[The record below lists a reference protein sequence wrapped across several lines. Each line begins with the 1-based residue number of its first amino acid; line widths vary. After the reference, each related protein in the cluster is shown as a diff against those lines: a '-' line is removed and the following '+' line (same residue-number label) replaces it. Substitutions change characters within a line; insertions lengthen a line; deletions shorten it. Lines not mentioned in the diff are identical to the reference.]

1 MMAVSSL
8 VAELEDSIARGSKDR
23 RVETLRRVTDLFLM
37 DADAYQP
44 EHVEVF
50 DIVIARLTA
59 AIETRARADL
69 ARRLADV
76 PNAPPGVIRSLAHDE
91 IAVARPVL
99 TRSSRLSDADL
110 VSVAIARGR
119 DHMLAISERPTLSE
133 QVTDV
138 LVTKGDDVVAHA
150 VAGNGAARLSPRSL
164 DALVEKSRADD
175 ALRLLLSQRIDVPQD
190 HLRQLMAVAKEA
202 ARQRLA
208 ASLPAADSG
217 LIGHAVDQG
226 AVVIA
231 EKVATSDA
239 EAPIQADAAPKAVLS
254 RNYEAA
260 LAEIMAAVERN
271 ELNEFVITE
280 YAGRGQFEECVCA
293 VAALANISL
302 PTAERLFL
310 GSDQDLLLIVCK
322 AQNWAWSTARA
333 LVRLRG
339 DGRASARDLDRA
351 MDSYDQLTHGTAQ
364 RVLRFLHIREAS
376 AARPAPAQTR
386 TNVR

>member
-8 VAELEDSIARGSKDR
+8 VAELEESIARGSKDR
-23 RVETLRRVTDLFLM
+23 RVETLRRVTDLFLL
-37 DADAYQP
+37 DAEAYQP

-99 TRSSRLSDADL
+99 TRSPRLSDADL

-119 DHMLAISERPTLSE
+119 DHMLAISERQQLSE

-150 VAGNGAARLSPRSL
+150 VAGNGAARLSPRTL

-202 ARQRLA
+202 ARQRLS
-208 ASLPAADSG
+208 ASLPSADSS
-217 LIGHAVDQG
+217 LIGHAIDQG

-231 EKVATSDA
+231 EKVASSGAD
-239 EAPIQADAAPKAVLS
+239 APIQADLARPALS

-260 LAEIMAAVERN
+260 LAEIMGAVERN

-280 YAGRGQFEECVCA
+280 YAHRGQFEESVCA

-322 AQNWAWSTARA
+322 AQNWAWSTAKA
-333 LVRLRG
+333 LVKLRG
-339 DGRASARDLDRA
+339 EGQASVRDLDRA

-376 AARPAPAQTR
+376 AAKPAAAQGR